1 MDRTPHGS
9 GSSGQGNGGPPKQG
23 SNDPE
28 LDTSSL
34 AGMGVQFLVAI
45 LLFLF
50 IGKWLDSRLGTSPWL
65 LILGVVSGA
74 TASTV
79 AMYRRVFPSDKS
91 NKANAVDS
99 SKNKP

>member
-1 MDRTPHGS
+1 MDRSPQDS
-9 GSSGQGNGGPPKQG
+9 GSSGQGNGKSPRKG
-23 SNDPE
+23 SSPEE
-28 LDTSSL
+28 LDTSRL

-65 LILGVVSGA
+65 LILGVFTGA

-79 AMYRRVFPSDKS
+79 AMYRRIFPSDKTNTSGPS
-91 NKANAVDS
+91 NKR
-99 SKNKP
+99 P

>member
-1 MDRTPHGS
+1 MERSPQDPKSSGHSAG
-9 GSSGQGNGGPPKQG
+9 GSSGKAT
-23 SNDPE
+23 NDAE
-28 LDTSSL
+28 LDTSRL

-65 LILGVVSGA
+65 LILGVFSGA

-79 AMYRRVFPSDKS
+79 AMYRRVFPS
-91 NKANAVDS
+91 NKAKHAGS
-99 SKNKP
+99 SKK